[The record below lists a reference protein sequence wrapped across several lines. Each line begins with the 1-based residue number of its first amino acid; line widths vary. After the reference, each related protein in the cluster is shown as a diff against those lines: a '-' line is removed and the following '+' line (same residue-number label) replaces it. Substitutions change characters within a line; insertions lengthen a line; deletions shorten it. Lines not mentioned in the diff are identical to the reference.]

1 MPIFLGTCA
10 SSLFT
15 WCLVC
20 TAVSVGIQAASWNFD
35 YENDEEYYEKYY
47 FGIAMYY
54 VFISVWFVSFTYIA
68 CMMFRKHFRSIASF
82 QERLLRFQLAEGECY
97 CRSAG
102 HVDTGDLC
110 DREVIARC
118 IRAWFGSVA
127 AVTKDGNPKQVL
139 TQNVTKLACSFL
151 GGWHCCSLEQR
162 FFLKWKEYEER
173 GTGKRAR
180 KRNNW
185 KFSWLRKR
193 RKHFRVSVD
202 DKSLRKQLA

>member
-1 MPIFLGTCA
+1 MRCNPENNARIRIMPIFLGTCA

-82 QERLLRFQLAEGECY
+82 QERLLRFQLAEAECY
-97 CRSAG
+97 CCSAG

-127 AVTKDGNPKQVL
+127 AVTKDGNPKRVL

-151 GGWHCCSLEQR
+151 GG
-162 FFLKWKEYEER
+162 
-173 GTGKRAR
+173 
-180 KRNNW
+180 
-185 KFSWLRKR
+185 
-193 RKHFRVSVD
+193 
-202 DKSLRKQLA
+202 